1 MPATLAPILAKAPKD
16 NDVNKEDNEIPKII
30 AIRVKQAQL

>member
-1 MPATLAPILAKAPKD
+1 MPATLALILAKAPKD
-16 NDVNKEDNEIPKII
+16 NNVDEEDNEIPEII